1 MLTDNEK
8 DTLYSLISRED
19 LEFCIRLIHNSK
31 GYDSHFV
38 SLCSSRDLVLPISI
52 QCNIIFSII
61 DILYS
66 RLYPNND
73 KLNFKQR
80 FEAIKEKDNKSQI
93 LKYIYGILRLVR
105 NISVHSPDSIMMQNE
120 LILFDDIKIE
130 IGYLRKLFSIIIIFV
145 RVYKKRMNRYD
156 LEYIKAYLS
165 LIHKHITFNK
175 QEDLNTFNN
184 IINDLGVVHNE
195 LTGIRFRYILDFNT
209 LDSVF
214 WAKIRNNSSV
224 FIGEQLYEEVDE
236 YLISVGKMQ
245 YLILGKELSKNNLQD
260 WTVDGTYVGY
270 KKIEIDKQERAAM
283 TQKFEMADRFNPSA
297 VEQALY
303 QHWEESGYF
312 KPSEDVNAPSYCIA
326 IPPPNVTGSLHMG
339 HAFQQTL
346 MDTLIRFNRMEGHN
360 TLWQAGTDHAGI
372 ATQMVVERK
381 IAAEEGK
388 TRHDYGREAFI
399 NKIWDWKAYSGGT
412 ISQQMR
418 RLGNSI
424 DWERERFTM
433 DEGLSNAVKE
443 VFVRLHEEGLIY
455 RGKRLVNWD
464 PKLHTAISDLEVENK
479 ESKGSLW
486 HFRYPLANG
495 VKTADGKDY
504 LVVAT
509 TRPETML
516 GDTAVAVHPEDE
528 RYQSL
533 IGKTVVLPLANREI
547 PIIADEYVDREFGT
561 GVVKITPAHDFNDYE
576 VGKRHSL
583 PMVNVLT
590 LNADIRDE
598 AEIIGTDGKPL
609 AGYEATIPADYRG
622 LERFAARKKIVADF
636 EALGLLDEIKPHDLK
651 VPYGDR
657 GGVPIEP
664 MLTDQWYVSVKPLA
678 DVAIKAV
685 EDGEIQ
691 FVPKQYENL
700 YFSWMRDIQDWCI
713 SRQLWWGHRIP
724 AWYDAEGNVYVARNE
739 AEVRSKYNLDSAIEL
754 KQDEDVL
761 DTWFSSGLWTFST
774 LGWPEQTKELKV
786 FHPTDVLITG
796 FDIIFFWV
804 ARMIMFTMHFVKDE
818 NGKPQVPFKTVY
830 VTGLIRDEQGQKMS
844 KSKGNVLDP
853 IDMIDGISLEDLLE
867 KRTGNMMQPQ
877 LAEKIAKETRKEF
890 AEGIAAHGTDALR
903 FTLAAL
909 ASNGR
914 DINWDMKRL
923 EGYRNFCN
931 KLWNASRFVLT
942 NDKLDLSQGE
952 IEFSVADRW
961 IQSEFNR
968 TVETFRSA
976 LSQYR
981 FDLCANAIY
990 EFTWNQFCDW
1000 YLELTKPVFAN
1011 GNAAQIRA
1019 ASQTLV
1025 HVLEKLLRLAHP
1037 LIPFIT
1043 EEIWQKV
1050 KGFMGITAD
1059 SIMLQPFPRVEENAF
1074 DAEAETEINW
1084 LKEVIVAVRN
1094 IRAESNIPP
1103 SKGLDLLF
1111 RNLSTEN
1118 AKILEKQTALLKA
1131 MAKLD
1136 NVQVLAAN
1144 ETAPLAVAK
1153 LVGNAELLVPMAGF
1167 INKEAELARLTKE
1180 IEKYQNEVKRIENK
1194 LSNEAFVAKAPE
1206 AVIAKE
1212 REKQAEYQSGLEK
1225 IQEQYK
1231 AIEAL

>member
-1 MLTDNEK
+1 
-8 DTLYSLISRED
+8 
-19 LEFCIRLIHNSK
+19 
-31 GYDSHFV
+31 
-38 SLCSSRDLVLPISI
+38 
-52 QCNIIFSII
+52 
-61 DILYS
+61 
-66 RLYPNND
+66 
-73 KLNFKQR
+73 
-80 FEAIKEKDNKSQI
+80 
-93 LKYIYGILRLVR
+93 
-105 NISVHSPDSIMMQNE
+105 
-120 LILFDDIKIE
+120 
-130 IGYLRKLFSIIIIFV
+130 
-145 RVYKKRMNRYD
+145 
-156 LEYIKAYLS
+156 
-165 LIHKHITFNK
+165 
-175 QEDLNTFNN
+175 
-184 IINDLGVVHNE
+184 
-195 LTGIRFRYILDFNT
+195 
-209 LDSVF
+209 
-214 WAKIRNNSSV
+214 
-224 FIGEQLYEEVDE
+224 
-236 YLISVGKMQ
+236 
-245 YLILGKELSKNNLQD
+245 
-260 WTVDGTYVGY
+260 
-270 KKIEIDKQERAAM
+270 M
-283 TQKFEMADRFNPSA
+283 TQNFEMADRFTPSA

-303 QHWEESGYF
+303 KHWEESGYF
-312 KPSEDVNAPSYCIA
+312 KPSEDTSKPSYSIA

-346 MDTLIRFNRMEGHN
+346 MDILIRFNRMEGHN
-360 TLWQAGTDHAGI
+360 TLWQTGTDHAGI

-424 DWERERFTM
+424 DWDRERFTM
-433 DEGLSNAVKE
+433 DEGLSDAVKE

-495 VKTADGKDY
+495 AKTADGKDY

-547 PIIADEYVDREFGT
+547 PIIADDYVDREFGT

-576 VGKRHSL
+576 VGKRHQL
-583 PMVNVLT
+583 PMVNVMT
-590 LNADIRDE
+590 LNADIRAE
-598 AEIIGTDGKPL
+598 AEIIGSDGKTL
-609 AGYEATIPADYRG
+609 ENYTALIPTKYQG
-622 LERFAARKKIVADF
+622 MERFAARKQIVADF
-636 EALGLLDEIKPHDLK
+636 EELGLLDEIKPHDLK

-678 DVAIKAV
+678 EVAVKAV

-724 AWYDAEGNVYVARNE
+724 AWYDEQGNVYVARDE
-739 AEVRSKYNLDSAIEL
+739 AEVRAKHNLPADLPL

-774 LGWPEQTKELKV
+774 LGWPKQTPDLKM
-786 FHPTDVLITG
+786 FHSTDVLITG

-844 KSKGNVLDP
+844 KSKGNVIDP
-853 IDMIDGISLEDLLE
+853 LDMIDGIDLESLLE

-877 LAEKIAKETRKEF
+877 LAEKIAKATIKAF
-890 AEGIAAHGTDALR
+890 PEGIAEHGTDALR
-903 FTLAAL
+903 FTLTAL
-909 ASNGR
+909 ATNGR

-942 NDKLDLSQGE
+942 NDKLDLSEGSVE
-952 IEFSVADRW
+952 YSVADRW

-968 TVETFRSA
+968 TVEAFRNA
-976 LSQYR
+976 LAQFR
-981 FDLCANAIY
+981 FDLCATSLY

-1000 YLELTKPVFAN
+1000 YLELTKPVLAN
-1011 GNAAQIRA
+1011 GSVAQKRG
-1019 ASQTLV
+1019 ASQTLIN
-1025 HVLEKLLRLAHP
+1025 VLEKLLRLTHP
-1037 LIPFIT
+1037 VMPFIT
-1043 EEIWQKV
+1043 EEIWHKV
-1050 KGFMGITAD
+1050 KAFAGVSGDT
-1059 SIMLQPFPRVEENAF
+1059 IMLQAFPQFEQSAL
-1074 DAEAETEINW
+1074 DYQAEAEINW
-1084 LKEVIVAVRN
+1084 MKEVIVAVRN

-1103 SKGLDLLF
+1103 SKGLDLLL
-1111 RNLSTEN
+1111 RNLSEADQNALEN
-1118 AKILEKQTALLKA
+1118 NSTLIQA

-1136 NVQVLAAN
+1136 AIRVLEAG
-1144 ETAPLAVAK
+1144 EDAPLSVAK
-1153 LVGNAELLVPMAGF
+1153 LVNNAELLVPMAGF
-1167 INKEAELARLTKE
+1167 INKEAELARLNKE
-1180 IEKYQNEVKRIENK
+1180 IEKYQGEIQRVENK
-1194 LSNEAFVAKAPE
+1194 LANEAFVAKAPP
-1206 AVIAKE
+1206 AVIEKE
-1212 REKQAEYQSGLEK
+1212 RAKMAEYAEGLNK
-1225 IQEQYK
+1225 LKQQYL